1 MGCSSSSH
9 RNVASPIEQVI
20 ILSHCLAATLLRC
33 GYVPLLQLNPC
44 LSICFQAENKAIA
57 QDDKSSIAGAP
68 DHVRLVVNATSQS
81 QVSSNSI
88 LGTEATPGM
97 SCKFQKEQHLCC
109 LEGSQFCSTSED
121 NSILSMPINS
131 LYSAQ
136 LLLQQHSQIHNRI
149 QVFTADLSGQS
160 KQ

>member
-20 ILSHCLAATLLRC
+20 ILSHSLATTLLRC

-57 QDDKSSIAGAP
+57 QDDKSSIARAP

-81 QVSSNSI
+81 QVSSNPI
-88 LGTEATPGM
+88 LGTEAIPGM
-97 SCKFQKEQHLCC
+97 NCKFQKNTCAAWRVVSSAAQVRTTQYCPCQSTTCTVRSSRCSSTLRYTIAFKS
-109 LEGSQFCSTSED
+109 SQLT
-121 NSILSMPINS
+121 
-131 LYSAQ
+131 
-136 LLLQQHSQIHNRI
+136 
-149 QVFTADLSGQS
+149 
-160 KQ
+160 